1 MWEVLKESE
10 RASNAV
16 NSADGVGAS
25 RAVTD
30 NTRDELQRGQAA
42 SSGCVAE
49 GKTFD
54 EPAPTMTNRADTGP
68 FYTDQGLL
76 NSSTKD
82 SPTYIESRGS
92 QSDEFASS
100 VPGLLPNCAARLQL
114 EASCPRA
121 PEYVNCCPQYAEQA
135 VRWCEQGK
143 TISTEPKNDLLPLR
157 DSKRELIQQW
167 LTRPA
172 RRQALASDIENISH
186 WEGQNEY
193 NIWYGRHLTDRYNRP
208 SHLDREAASYRCDP
222 ELDAGYTAA
231 DTHPGNSEAYFCAF
245 FAKGC
250 CTKGSDCRYKHRVP
264 TLQDEC
270 MLEWSRDVFGRERH
284 RDHRDDMGGAGSFN
298 HECKTLFV
306 GGLQVDPLEE
316 DGIQGLEKFLW
327 EAFGVWGD
335 VQSVR
340 VIPKKLIGFV
350 TFAYRVQ
357 AEFAKVAMADQNFGK
372 HGPLLSVK
380 WAHQDG
386 NANRKN
392 GNGEQNKKQKIG
404 GVGAPTQGR
413 QTEQRGEDV
422 VLQALDS
429 YCSAWQA
436 YWAALCEADK
446 PTHDSPLNQQHRL
459 VTSSAHLPTFGP
471 RVTALGWQHNSSGFG
486 DAVSPLPSE
495 ERNIGCDNAQRLLS
509 VLNRVEGLSTSDFLK
524 AGGLGSSGL

>member
-1 MWEVLKESE
+1 MWETLKDSG
-10 RASNAV
+10 AGCP
-16 NSADGVGAS
+16 ADRVGAPDIM
-25 RAVTD
+25 TD
-30 NTRDELQRGQAA
+30 NTPEELQRGQAP
-42 SSGCVAE
+42 SSGCVAAS
-49 GKTFD
+49 KASD
-54 EPAPTMTNRADTGP
+54 ETATTMTSGAGSGP
-68 FYTDQGLL
+68 FYTVQGLL
-76 NSSTKD
+76 NSSTVD
-82 SPTYIESRGS
+82 ALTYAELRGS
-92 QSDEFASS
+92 KHGKPASS
-100 VPGLLPNCAARLQL
+100 SSGVLPSRTARLQI
-114 EASCPRA
+114 EPICRGAT
-121 PEYVNCCPQYAEQA
+121 EYVDCCPQFAEQA
-135 VRWCEQGK
+135 ARWHGQGK
-143 TISTEPKNDLLPLR
+143 AMCIEPENNLLPLR
-157 DSKRELIQQW
+157 DSKRELVQQW

-172 RRQALASDIENISH
+172 RCQALASDIENISH
-186 WEGQNEY
+186 WEGHNEY

-208 SHLDREAASYRCDP
+208 SHLDREAAVYRCDP

-231 DTHPGNSEAYFCAF
+231 DTQPGNSEAYFCAF

-250 CTKGSDCRYKHRVP
+250 CTKGSVCRYKHRVP

-270 MLEWSRDVFGRERH
+270 SLEWSRDVFGRERH

-327 EAFGVWGD
+327 ETFGVWGD
-335 VQSVR
+335 VQNVR

-386 NANRKN
+386 NASRNN
-392 GNGEQNKKQKIG
+392 ANGEQNKKQKIG
-404 GVGAPTQGR
+404 GIDAPPQRR
-413 QTEQRGEDV
+413 QTELRDDDV
-422 VLQALDS
+422 VLQALGS

-446 PTHDSPLNQQHRL
+446 PTHGSPLNQQHER
-459 VTSSAHLPTFGP
+459 VAPSAQLPSFPPQCT
-471 RVTALGWQHNSSGFG
+471 TLGWEHNSPGFG
-486 DAVSPLPSE
+486 DAVSPWPNE
-495 ERNIGCDNAQRLLS
+495 EGNIGCDNAQRLLS

-524 AGGLGSSGL
+524 AGGLGPSGL